1 MPRLP
6 ARAALAAVVT
16 TLVAMPMATVAQA
29 APTPPAKPVTVMT
42 RNLYLGA
49 DINRPVEAALAAQE
63 AGLSAEEIV
72 QVLAVATDLTRAIVD
87 ATDFPTRST
96 LLAREIAGARPDLV
110 GLQEVALWR
119 SGPLELDKVG
129 QPNAETVDEDFLEI
143 LLDDLAAAGAPYQ
156 ASVIGER
163 ADVESP
169 SFTRT
174 GGNPR
179 DVRLTMRDVILTRAG
194 SSVRVTGDHDQ
205 VFDHNLP
212 VTIAGVEMNFSRG
225 YQWVDVRAGNTS
237 FRFVNTHLEAFSS
250 DLALAQAMQMVA
262 QATASDRTT
271 VIACDCNSD
280 PLLDVVK
287 PIDHVPHKAPYEFI
301 TGPGGYTDQW
311 LEWAPAEEGWT
322 SGLSELVN
330 DPTPA
335 GFDHRIDM
343 VFGHTP
349 DGRVLDVDRGEV
361 TGDELGDRDPATGL
375 WPSDHAGV
383 VLRLRSM

>member
-6 ARAALAAVVT
+6 ARAALAASVS
-16 TLVAMPMATVAQA
+16 TLVALPMSGIAQA

-49 DINRPVEAALAAQE
+49 DINRPVEAALAAQD
-63 AGLSAEEIV
+63 AGATGPQIV
-72 QVLAVATDLTRAIVD
+72 QVLAVATDATRAIVD
-87 ATDFPTRST
+87 ATAFPTRSK

-129 QPNAETVDEDFLEI
+129 LPNAETVDYDFLEI
-143 LLDDLAAAGAPYQ
+143 LLDDLAAAGTPY
-156 ASVIGER
+156 AAAIVGER

-179 DVRLTMRDVILTRAG
+179 DVRLTMHDVILTRVG

-205 VFDHNLP
+205 IFDRNLP

-225 YQWVDVRAGNTS
+225 YQWVDVRAGNAT
-237 FRFVNTHLEAFSS
+237 FRLVNTHLEAFSS
-250 DLALAQAMQMVA
+250 DLALAQAVQMVG

-271 VIACDCNSD
+271 VIVCDCNSD
-280 PLLDVVK
+280 PLLDTVK

-311 LEWAPAEEGWT
+311 LEWASAEEGWT

-343 VFGHTP
+343 VFGHTL
-349 DGRVLDVDRGEV
+349 DGRILDVDRGDV
-361 TGDELGDRDPATGL
+361 TGNELSDRDPTTGL

-383 VLRLRSM
+383 VLRLRGL